1 MLRPSAAPAL
11 VPLDVA
17 WSVGA
22 TKDHSGRRLIVL
34 SIFTPM
40 GEQHVFFDL
49 LGAKEVSAAFEQE
62 IAMQALGIDV
72 ADD

>member
-1 MLRPSAAPAL
+1 
-11 VPLDVA
+11 
-17 WSVGA
+17 
-22 TKDHSGRRLIVL
+22 
-34 SIFTPM
+34 M